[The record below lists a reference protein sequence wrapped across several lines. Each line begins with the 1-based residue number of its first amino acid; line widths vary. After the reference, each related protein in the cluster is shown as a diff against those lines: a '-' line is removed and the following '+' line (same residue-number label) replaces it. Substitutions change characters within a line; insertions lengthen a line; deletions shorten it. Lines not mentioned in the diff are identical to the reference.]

1 MKRRE
6 VKITASNSRPDY
18 KTSDDDSVVPVGRLI
33 AKALAGS
40 WLNPPPRCELSTAEL
55 ARIAPLLIK
64 SGAGGL
70 LWRCIRETDF
80 AHTKIGADLQ
90 AVYRL
95 QRLESLAHIQKIK
108 TVITHL
114 HAAGIDS
121 VLMKGWGVA
130 RLYPEAGLRH
140 YTDLDLCFA
149 PERARA
155 ARTALKD
162 LGPLELYVD
171 VHQGLGRHEKLA
183 WSDILSRAETV
194 NLEDVTVR
202 ILGAEDHLRLLCLHW
217 LRHDAWNPIGLCDI
231 AAAFASRRPDF
242 DWPIALGSDQKHA
255 DWMACAIG
263 LAHQLLGVD
272 VEGTPIAE
280 RAQRLPTWLVTEV
293 LEQWE
298 TCLNANYRDIA
309 LAEVGPLLRSP
320 SRVVKELSVR
330 WHYPIRA
337 TMEVGGNFN
346 QWPRAPYQVAA
357 VLLRWTEFP
366 RQIAM
371 LIARWFRAQR
381 RRPPSSSDTRND
393 LLTLNS
399 EM

>member
-1 MKRRE
+1 
-6 VKITASNSRPDY
+6 
-18 KTSDDDSVVPVGRLI
+18 
-33 AKALAGS
+33 
-40 WLNPPPRCELSTAEL
+40 
-55 ARIAPLLIK
+55 
-64 SGAGGL
+64 
-70 LWRCIRETDF
+70 
-80 AHTKIGADLQ
+80 
-90 AVYRL
+90 
-95 QRLESLAHIQKIK
+95 
-108 TVITHL
+108 
-114 HAAGIDS
+114 
-121 VLMKGWGVA
+121 
-130 RLYPEAGLRH
+130 
-140 YTDLDLCFA
+140 
-149 PERARA
+149 
-155 ARTALKD
+155 
-162 LGPLELYVD
+162 
-171 VHQGLGRHEKLA
+171 
-183 WSDILSRAETV
+183 V
-194 NLEDVTVR
+194 NLEGVTVR

-242 DWPIALGSDQKHA
+242 DWTIALGSDKKHA

-263 LAHQLLGVD
+263 LAHQLLEVD

-298 TCLNANYRDIA
+298 TCLNSNYRDIA

-320 SRVVKELSVR
+320 SRLVKELSVR